1 MAISNIANINVGL
14 PNESVGSD
22 SLYTAFTKTR
32 DNFTTLAACASPY
45 NTFTGNGVSIN
56 ANADTGVVDIT
67 NTGVTSIVA
76 GTGVSISASNGAV
89 TISSNGSGNGG
100 SGTVTSVSLV
110 SPNSTL
116 NASGTIVSSGAL
128 SVDLNTIANVAGSYR
143 SPNITVDAY
152 GRVSSIS
159 NGNSGITSLSIIPG
173 SGIAVTGSPAT
184 STISNITV
192 INTGVTR
199 LNAGSGIAISG
210 SNGNVT
216 VGLSSI
222 VGSVTSVGLT
232 SSTLLVSG
240 SPIVTSGVMSVNL
253 PSSIS
258 LSGNITGGNLITSG
272 LVTATGNITG
282 GNLITSGLVTATGNI
297 TGGNLSGT
305 LITGTLRT
313 AAQPNVTSLGTL
325 TSLSISGNA
334 IVGDNLFV
342 NGNLVYIN
350 VDTLQVEDPIINLGG
365 GPNGAPLTTN
375 DGKDRGLL
383 LNYYTTTPVSAFMG
397 WDNGNAE
404 FTLGSNVSVA
414 NEVVTY
420 NQLGNVRAS
429 TFIGSLLGN
438 ATTAGTITTNAQPNI
453 TSVGTLTSLSVTGN
467 ITANNISIGNV
478 ETVGVFTRYSKVIN
492 LDNAN
497 AVAGNRVVVTMPAPA
512 TVNGMYSGVLKVYST
527 RQFDNSGGPRSH
539 TTFKLSRVGNISG
552 ANATFYVNEAVVD
565 KTSAFAYQW
574 YFDSTTGTP
583 SLVIG
588 QNTNSYNWYVES
600 ELDTSTIPTI
610 AIGSNAGSYGTSYYP
625 LYTLATPGTDAGGL
639 TITAS
644 NSSNTMVFD
653 SNGQLSLAGNI
664 TGGNLSGTLVTGTLR
679 TAAQPNITSTG
690 ALTSLSV
697 TGNISSSGN
706 ILVGNSTVIG
716 TANNIST
723 ITAGIF
729 NSITGN
735 GILPGLGNG
744 YATLFTLYGSVVPQ
758 SKWIVTL
765 MNPLYDPLGPGG
777 INETVIFYTYS
788 GGGSYTGGVST
799 LQTAGDVEWN
809 IQTNSLT
816 NTVTLRA
823 RNTVSGMFAGD
834 CNMVWSAMRIL

>member
-56 ANADTGVVDIT
+56 ANANTGVVDIT

-143 SPNITVDAY
+143 TPNITVDAY

-253 PSSIS
+253 PSNIS

-272 LVTATGNITG
+272 LI
-282 GNLITSGLVTATGNI
+282 TATGNI

-305 LITGTLRT
+305 LVTGTLRT
-313 AAQPNVTSLGTL
+313 AAQPNITSVGTL

-334 IVGDNLFV
+334 IVGNNLFV

-375 DGKDRGLL
+375 DSKDRGLL
-383 LNYYTTTPVSAFMG
+383 LNYYTTAPVSAFMG
-397 WDNGNAE
+397 WDNSNAE
-404 FTLGSNVSVA
+404 FALGSNVSVA
-414 NEVVTY
+414 NEVVTF

-429 TFIGSLLGN
+429 TFIGSLLGS
-438 ATTAGTITTNAQPNI
+438 ATTAGTVTTNAQPNI
-453 TSVGTLTSLSVTGN
+453 TSVGTLTILSVSGNANIANIGTGGFITAEGTVRGGALSTGGSLGVTGN
-467 ITANNISIGNV
+467 ANVGNLGTAGLITA
-478 ETVGVFTRYSKVIN
+478 T
-492 LDNAN
+492 
-497 AVAGNRVVVTMPAPA
+497 
-512 TVNGMYSGVLKVYST
+512 
-527 RQFDNSGGPRSH
+527 
-539 TTFKLSRVGNISG
+539 
-552 ANATFYVNEAVVD
+552 
-565 KTSAFAYQW
+565 
-574 YFDSTTGTP
+574 
-583 SLVIG
+583 
-588 QNTNSYNWYVES
+588 
-600 ELDTSTIPTI
+600 
-610 AIGSNAGSYGTSYYP
+610 
-625 LYTLATPGTDAGGL
+625 
-639 TITAS
+639 
-644 NSSNTMVFD
+644 
-653 SNGQLSLAGNI
+653 GNI

-690 ALTSLSV
+690 TLSSLSV
-697 TGNISSSGN
+697 TGNIASSGN
-706 ILVGNSTVIG
+706 ISLGNSSLLG

-729 NSITGN
+729 NSITGS
-735 GILPGLGNG
+735 GILPGLGSG
-744 YATLFTLYGSVVPQ
+744 YATLFTVYGSVVPQ

-765 MNPLYDPLGPGG
+765 MNPVYDPLNSEGSSLKST
-777 INETVIFYTYS
+777 IMLTTQL
-788 GGGSYTGGVST
+788 GGGFYNGSYSVIESNPYVEWLIITNNIDDSVIVTVRNIISGMD
-799 LQTAGDVEWN
+799 AGDY
-809 IQTNSLT
+809 
-816 NTVTLRA
+816 
-823 RNTVSGMFAGD
+823 
-834 CNMVWSAMRIL
+834 NMVWSAMRLL

>member
-56 ANADTGVVDIT
+56 ANANTGVVDIT

-76 GTGVSISASNGAV
+76 GTGVSISAANGAV

-100 SGTVTSVSLV
+100 SGTVTSVSIV

-116 NASGTIVSSGAL
+116 AASGTIVSSGAL

-253 PSSIS
+253 PSNIS

-282 GNLITSGLVTATGNI
+282 GNL
-297 TGGNLSGT
+297 SGT
-305 LITGTLRT
+305 LVTGTLRT
-313 AAQPNVTSLGTL
+313 AAQPNITSVGTL

-334 IVGDNLFV
+334 IVGNNLFV

-383 LNYYTTTPVSAFMG
+383 LNYYTTAPVSAFMG
-397 WDNGNAE
+397 WDNSNTE
-404 FTLGSNVSVA
+404 FALGSNVSVA
-414 NEVVTY
+414 NEVVTF

-429 TFIGSLLGN
+429 TFIGSLLGS
-438 ATTAGTITTNAQPNI
+438 ATTAGTVTTNAQPNI
-453 TSVGTLTSLSVTGN
+453 TSVGTLTILSVSGNANIANIGTGGFITAEGTVRGGALSTGGSLGVTGN
-467 ITANNISIGNV
+467 ANVGNLGTAGLITA
-478 ETVGVFTRYSKVIN
+478 T
-492 LDNAN
+492 
-497 AVAGNRVVVTMPAPA
+497 
-512 TVNGMYSGVLKVYST
+512 
-527 RQFDNSGGPRSH
+527 
-539 TTFKLSRVGNISG
+539 
-552 ANATFYVNEAVVD
+552 
-565 KTSAFAYQW
+565 
-574 YFDSTTGTP
+574 
-583 SLVIG
+583 
-588 QNTNSYNWYVES
+588 
-600 ELDTSTIPTI
+600 
-610 AIGSNAGSYGTSYYP
+610 
-625 LYTLATPGTDAGGL
+625 
-639 TITAS
+639 
-644 NSSNTMVFD
+644 
-653 SNGQLSLAGNI
+653 GNI

-690 ALTSLSV
+690 TLTSLSV

-735 GILPGLGNG
+735 GVLPGTGNG

-765 MNPLYDPLGPGG
+765 MNPLYDPLNSEGNEL
-777 INETVIFYTYS
+777 NETIILYTFS
-788 GGGSYTGGVST
+788 GGGSYTGGVSIF
-799 LQTAGDVEWN
+799 QAGTNVEWN
-809 IQTNSLT
+809 MLTNSLT
-816 NTVTLRA
+816 NTVALRV
-823 RNTVSGMFAGD
+823 RNTITGMNAGD
-834 CNMVWSAMRIL
+834 YNMVWSAMRLL

>member
-56 ANADTGVVDIT
+56 ANANTGVVDIT

-76 GTGVSISASNGAV
+76 GTGVSISAANGAV

-116 NASGTIVSSGAL
+116 AASGTIVSSGAL

-253 PSSIS
+253 PSNIS

-305 LITGTLRT
+305 LVTGTLRT
-313 AAQPNVTSLGTL
+313 AAQPNITSVGTL

-334 IVGDNLFV
+334 IVGNNLFV

-383 LNYYTTTPVSAFMG
+383 LNYYTTAPVSAFMG
-397 WDNGNAE
+397 WDNSNTE
-404 FTLGSNVSVA
+404 FALGSNVSVA
-414 NEVVTY
+414 NEVVTF

-429 TFIGSLLGN
+429 TFIGSLLGS
-438 ATTAGTITTNAQPNI
+438 ATTAGTVTTNAQPNI
-453 TSVGTLTSLSVTGN
+453 TSVGTLTILSVSGNANIANIGTAGLITAEGTVRGGALSTGGSLGVTGNANVGNLGTSGLITATGN
-467 ITANNISIGNV
+467 ITG
-478 ETVGVFTRYSKVIN
+478 
-492 LDNAN
+492 D
-497 AVAGNRVVVTMPAPA
+497 
-512 TVNGMYSGVLKVYST
+512 
-527 RQFDNSGGPRSH
+527 
-539 TTFKLSRVGNISG
+539 
-552 ANATFYVNEAVVD
+552 
-565 KTSAFAYQW
+565 
-574 YFDSTTGTP
+574 
-583 SLVIG
+583 
-588 QNTNSYNWYVES
+588 
-600 ELDTSTIPTI
+600 
-610 AIGSNAGSYGTSYYP
+610 
-625 LYTLATPGTDAGGL
+625 
-639 TITAS
+639 
-644 NSSNTMVFD
+644 
-653 SNGQLSLAGNI
+653 
-664 TGGNLSGTLVTGTLR
+664 NLSGTLVTGTLR

-690 ALTSLSV
+690 TLTSLSV

-716 TANNIST
+716 TANNNST

-729 NSITGN
+729 NSITGS
-735 GILPGLGNG
+735 GILPGLGSG
-744 YATLFTLYGSVVPQ
+744 YATLFTVYGSVVPQ

-765 MNPLYDPLGPGG
+765 MNPVYDPLNSEGSSLKST
-777 INETVIFYTYS
+777 IMLTTQL
-788 GGGSYTGGVST
+788 GGGFYNGSYSVIESNPYVEWLIITNNIDDSVIVTVRNIISGMD
-799 LQTAGDVEWN
+799 AGDY
-809 IQTNSLT
+809 
-816 NTVTLRA
+816 
-823 RNTVSGMFAGD
+823 
-834 CNMVWSAMRIL
+834 NMVWSAMRLL

>member
-56 ANADTGVVDIT
+56 ANANTGVVDIT

-76 GTGVSISASNGAV
+76 GTGVSISAANGAV

-116 NASGTIVSSGAL
+116 AASGTIVSSGAL

-253 PSSIS
+253 PSNIS

-272 LVTATGNITG
+272 LITATGNITG
-282 GNLITSGLVTATGNI
+282 GNLITSGLITATGNI

-305 LITGTLRT
+305 LVTGTLRT
-313 AAQPNVTSLGTL
+313 AAQPNITSLGTL

-334 IVGDNLFV
+334 IVGNNLFV

-383 LNYYTTTPVSAFMG
+383 LNYYTTAPVSAFMG
-397 WDNGNAE
+397 WDNSNTE
-404 FTLGSNVSVA
+404 FALGSNVSVA
-414 NEVVTY
+414 NEVVTF

-429 TFIGSLLGN
+429 TFIGSLLGS
-438 ATTAGTITTNAQPNI
+438 ATTAGTVTTNAQPNI
-453 TSVGTLTSLSVTGN
+453 TSVGTLTILSVSGNANIANIGTAGLITAEGTVRGGALSTGGSLGVTGN
-467 ITANNISIGNV
+467 ANVGNLGTAGLITA
-478 ETVGVFTRYSKVIN
+478 T
-492 LDNAN
+492 
-497 AVAGNRVVVTMPAPA
+497 
-512 TVNGMYSGVLKVYST
+512 
-527 RQFDNSGGPRSH
+527 
-539 TTFKLSRVGNISG
+539 
-552 ANATFYVNEAVVD
+552 
-565 KTSAFAYQW
+565 
-574 YFDSTTGTP
+574 
-583 SLVIG
+583 
-588 QNTNSYNWYVES
+588 
-600 ELDTSTIPTI
+600 
-610 AIGSNAGSYGTSYYP
+610 
-625 LYTLATPGTDAGGL
+625 
-639 TITAS
+639 
-644 NSSNTMVFD
+644 
-653 SNGQLSLAGNI
+653 GNI

-690 ALTSLSV
+690 TLTSLSV

-716 TANNIST
+716 TSNNIST

-735 GILPGLGNG
+735 GVLPGTGNG

-765 MNPLYDPLGPGG
+765 MNPLYDPLNSEGSGL
-777 INETVIFYTYS
+777 NETIILYTLS
-788 GGGSYTGGVST
+788 GGGFYTGGVSVF
-799 LQTAGDVEWN
+799 QAGAYVEWN
-809 IQTNSLT
+809 IQTNVLT

-823 RNTVSGMFAGD
+823 RNTITGMNAGD
-834 CNMVWSAMRIL
+834 YNMVWSAMRLL

>member
-45 NTFTGNGVSIN
+45 NTFTGNGVSVN
-56 ANADTGVVDIT
+56 ANSTTGVVAIT

-282 GNLITSGLVTATGNI
+282 GNL
-297 TGGNLSGT
+297 SGT
-305 LITGTLRT
+305 LVTGTLTT
-313 AAQPNVTSLGTL
+313 ASQPNITSLGTL
-325 TSLSISGNA
+325 TTSLTISGNA
-334 IVGDNLFV
+334 IVGNNLFV
-342 NGNLVYIN
+342 NGNLVYLN

-383 LNYYTTTPVSAFMG
+383 LNYYTTTPVSAFIG
-397 WDNGNAE
+397 WDNSNAE
-404 FTLGSNVSVA
+404 FTLGSNVSVS
-414 NEVVTY
+414 NEVITF

-438 ATTAGTITTNAQPNI
+438 ATTAGTITTNSQPNI
-453 TSVGTLTSLSVTGN
+453 TSVGTLTSLAVTGN
-467 ITANNISIGNV
+467 ITGANVVGATTISTTQIV
-478 ETVGVFTRYSKVIN
+478 
-492 LDNAN
+492 
-497 AVAGNRVVVTMPAPA
+497 
-512 TVNGMYSGVLKVYST
+512 
-527 RQFDNSGGPRSH
+527 NSGSNG
-539 TTFKLSRVGNISG
+539 VGNIGSSTG
-552 ANATFYVNEAVVD
+552 YFNRLFATA
-565 KTSAFAYQW
+565 
-574 YFDSTTGTP
+574 
-583 SLVIG
+583 
-588 QNTNSYNWYVES
+588 
-600 ELDTSTIPTI
+600 
-610 AIGSNAGSYGTSYYP
+610 
-625 LYTLATPGTDAGGL
+625 TLALYADLAEKYESDQVYVPGTVVSFGGIKE
-639 TITAS
+639 IT
-644 NSSNTMVFD
+644 SSTHYAD
-653 SNGQLSLAGNI
+653 TALAGVISTNPAYLMNAQAPGQPVALQGRVPCRVVGNI
-664 TGGNLSGTLVTGTLR
+664 HKGDLVT
-679 TAAQPNITSTG
+679 SSEFTG
-690 ALTSLSV
+690 V
-697 TGNISSSGN
+697 
-706 ILVGNSTVIG
+706 
-716 TANNIST
+716 
-723 ITAGIF
+723 
-729 NSITGN
+729 
-735 GILPGLGNG
+735 
-744 YATLFTLYGSVVPQ
+744 ATKLKIENWKPGSVLGKALENYN
-758 SKWIVTL
+758 SDDEGIIEIVV
-765 MNPLYDPLGPGG
+765 GR
-777 INETVIFYTYS
+777 V
-788 GGGSYTGGVST
+788 
-799 LQTAGDVEWN
+799 
-809 IQTNSLT
+809 
-816 NTVTLRA
+816 
-823 RNTVSGMFAGD
+823 
-834 CNMVWSAMRIL
+834 

>member
-56 ANADTGVVDIT
+56 ANANTGVVDIT

-116 NASGTIVSSGAL
+116 AASGTIVSSGAL

-253 PSSIS
+253 PSNIS

-282 GNLITSGLVTATGNI
+282 GNLITSGLITATGNI

-305 LITGTLRT
+305 LVSGTLRT
-313 AAQPNVTSLGTL
+313 AAQPNITSVGTL

-334 IVGDNLFV
+334 IVGNNLFV

-383 LNYYTTTPVSAFMG
+383 LNYYTTAPVSAFMG
-397 WDNGNAE
+397 WDNSNTE
-404 FTLGSNVSVA
+404 FALGSNVSVA
-414 NEVVTY
+414 NEVVTF

-429 TFIGSLLGN
+429 TFIGSLLGS
-438 ATTAGTITTNAQPNI
+438 ATTAGTVTTNAQPNI
-453 TSVGTLTSLSVTGN
+453 TSVGTLTILSVSGNANIANIGTGGFITAEGTVRGGALSTGGSLGVTGN
-467 ITANNISIGNV
+467 ANVGNLGTAGLITA
-478 ETVGVFTRYSKVIN
+478 T
-492 LDNAN
+492 
-497 AVAGNRVVVTMPAPA
+497 
-512 TVNGMYSGVLKVYST
+512 
-527 RQFDNSGGPRSH
+527 
-539 TTFKLSRVGNISG
+539 
-552 ANATFYVNEAVVD
+552 
-565 KTSAFAYQW
+565 
-574 YFDSTTGTP
+574 
-583 SLVIG
+583 
-588 QNTNSYNWYVES
+588 
-600 ELDTSTIPTI
+600 
-610 AIGSNAGSYGTSYYP
+610 
-625 LYTLATPGTDAGGL
+625 
-639 TITAS
+639 
-644 NSSNTMVFD
+644 
-653 SNGQLSLAGNI
+653 GNI

-690 ALTSLSV
+690 TLSSLSV

-735 GILPGLGNG
+735 GVLPGTGNG

-765 MNPLYDPLGPGG
+765 MNPFYDPLNSEGNGL
-777 INETVIFYTYS
+777 NETIILYTLTEY
-788 GGGSYTGGVST
+788 GGGSYTGGVSVF
-799 LQTAGDVEWN
+799 QAGAYVEWN

-816 NTVTLRA
+816 NTVTLRVC
-823 RNTVSGMFAGD
+823 NTITGMNAGD
-834 CNMVWSAMRIL
+834 YNMVWSAMRLL

>member
-56 ANADTGVVDIT
+56 ANANTGVVDIT

-116 NASGTIVSSGAL
+116 AASGTIVSSGAL

-258 LSGNITGGNLITSG
+258 LSGNITGGNLVTSG

-282 GNLITSGLVTATGNI
+282 GNLVTSGLVTATGNI

-305 LITGTLRT
+305 LVSGTLRT

-383 LNYYTTTPVSAFMG
+383 LNYYTTAPVSAFMG
-397 WDNGNAE
+397 WDNSNTE
-404 FTLGSNVSVA
+404 FALGSNVSVA
-414 NEVVTY
+414 NEVVTF

-429 TFIGSLLGN
+429 TFIGSLLGS
-438 ATTAGTITTNAQPNI
+438 ATTAGTVTTNAQPNI
-453 TSVGTLTSLSVTGN
+453 TSVGTLTILSVSGNANIANIGTGGLITAEGTVRGGALSTGGSLGVTGN
-467 ITANNISIGNV
+467 ANIGNIGTAGLITA
-478 ETVGVFTRYSKVIN
+478 T
-492 LDNAN
+492 
-497 AVAGNRVVVTMPAPA
+497 
-512 TVNGMYSGVLKVYST
+512 
-527 RQFDNSGGPRSH
+527 
-539 TTFKLSRVGNISG
+539 
-552 ANATFYVNEAVVD
+552 
-565 KTSAFAYQW
+565 
-574 YFDSTTGTP
+574 
-583 SLVIG
+583 
-588 QNTNSYNWYVES
+588 
-600 ELDTSTIPTI
+600 
-610 AIGSNAGSYGTSYYP
+610 
-625 LYTLATPGTDAGGL
+625 
-639 TITAS
+639 
-644 NSSNTMVFD
+644 
-653 SNGQLSLAGNI
+653 GNI
-664 TGGNLSGTLVTGTLR
+664 TGGNLSGTLVTGTLT

-690 ALTSLSV
+690 TLTSLSV

-735 GILPGLGNG
+735 GILPGTGNG

-765 MNPLYDPLGPGG
+765 MNPVYDPLNSEGNGL
-777 INETVIFYTYS
+777 NETVILYTVS
-788 GGGSYTGGVST
+788 GGGSYTGGVNVF
-799 LQTAGDVEWN
+799 QAGANVEWN
-809 IQTNSLT
+809 IQTNVLT
-816 NTVTLRA
+816 NTVTLRV
-823 RNTVSGMFAGD
+823 RNTISGMNAGD
-834 CNMVWSAMRIL
+834 YNMVWSAMRIL

>member
-56 ANADTGVVDIT
+56 ANANTGVVDIT

-253 PSSIS
+253 PSNIS

-272 LVTATGNITG
+272 LI
-282 GNLITSGLVTATGNI
+282 TATGNI

-305 LITGTLRT
+305 LVTGTLRT
-313 AAQPNVTSLGTL
+313 AAQPNITSVGTL

-334 IVGDNLFV
+334 IVGNNLFV

-383 LNYYTTTPVSAFMG
+383 LNYYTTAPVSAFMG
-397 WDNGNAE
+397 WDNSNAE
-404 FTLGSNVSVA
+404 FALGSNVSVA
-414 NEVVTY
+414 NEVVTF

-429 TFIGSLLGN
+429 TFIGSLLGS
-438 ATTAGTITTNAQPNI
+438 ATTAGTVTTNAQPNI
-453 TSVGTLTSLSVTGN
+453 TSVGTLTILSVSGNANIANIGTGGFITAEGTVRGGALSTGGSLGVTGN
-467 ITANNISIGNV
+467 ANVGNLGTSGLITA
-478 ETVGVFTRYSKVIN
+478 T
-492 LDNAN
+492 
-497 AVAGNRVVVTMPAPA
+497 
-512 TVNGMYSGVLKVYST
+512 
-527 RQFDNSGGPRSH
+527 
-539 TTFKLSRVGNISG
+539 
-552 ANATFYVNEAVVD
+552 
-565 KTSAFAYQW
+565 
-574 YFDSTTGTP
+574 
-583 SLVIG
+583 
-588 QNTNSYNWYVES
+588 
-600 ELDTSTIPTI
+600 
-610 AIGSNAGSYGTSYYP
+610 
-625 LYTLATPGTDAGGL
+625 
-639 TITAS
+639 
-644 NSSNTMVFD
+644 
-653 SNGQLSLAGNI
+653 GNI

-690 ALTSLSV
+690 TLSSLSV

-716 TANNIST
+716 TANNNST

-729 NSITGN
+729 NSMANTALLVYIGTDPIN
-735 GILPGLGNG
+735 PPPPPGP
-744 YATLFTLYGSVVPQ
+744 LF
-758 SKWIVTL
+758 
-765 MNPLYDPLGPGG
+765 
-777 INETVIFYTYS
+777 
-788 GGGSYTGGVST
+788 
-799 LQTAGDVEWN
+799 
-809 IQTNSLT
+809 SL
-816 NTVTLRA
+816 NTVTTPFSTWLITI
-823 RNTVSGMFAGD
+823 NTGPGASSGTLSSFSASFMAITSGTVATYTDLTPSSDVILSIDNSFGNTLDFGVWHENNSYGVNVVVS
-834 CNMVWSAMRIL
+834 WSALRLI

>member
-56 ANADTGVVDIT
+56 ANANTGVVDIT

-116 NASGTIVSSGAL
+116 AASGTIVSSGAL

-253 PSSIS
+253 PSNIS

-272 LVTATGNITG
+272 LITATGNITG
-282 GNLITSGLVTATGNI
+282 GNLITSGLITATGNI

-305 LITGTLRT
+305 LVTGTLRT
-313 AAQPNVTSLGTL
+313 AAQPNITSVGTL

-334 IVGDNLFV
+334 IVGNNLFV

-383 LNYYTTTPVSAFMG
+383 LNYYTTAPVSAFMG
-397 WDNGNAE
+397 WDNSNTE
-404 FTLGSNVSVA
+404 FALGSNVSVA
-414 NEVVTY
+414 NEVVTF

-429 TFIGSLLGN
+429 TFIGSLLGS
-438 ATTAGTITTNAQPNI
+438 ATTAGTVTTNAQPNI
-453 TSVGTLTSLSVTGN
+453 TSVGTLTILSVSGNANIANIGTGGFITAEGTVRGGALSTGGSLDVTGN
-467 ITANNISIGNV
+467 ANVGNLGTSGLITA
-478 ETVGVFTRYSKVIN
+478 T
-492 LDNAN
+492 
-497 AVAGNRVVVTMPAPA
+497 
-512 TVNGMYSGVLKVYST
+512 
-527 RQFDNSGGPRSH
+527 
-539 TTFKLSRVGNISG
+539 
-552 ANATFYVNEAVVD
+552 
-565 KTSAFAYQW
+565 
-574 YFDSTTGTP
+574 
-583 SLVIG
+583 
-588 QNTNSYNWYVES
+588 
-600 ELDTSTIPTI
+600 
-610 AIGSNAGSYGTSYYP
+610 
-625 LYTLATPGTDAGGL
+625 
-639 TITAS
+639 
-644 NSSNTMVFD
+644 
-653 SNGQLSLAGNI
+653 GNI

-690 ALTSLSV
+690 TLTSLSV

-735 GILPGLGNG
+735 GVLPGTGNG

-765 MNPLYDPLGPGG
+765 MNPFYDPLNSEGNGL
-777 INETVIFYTYS
+777 NETIILYTLTEY
-788 GGGSYTGGVST
+788 GGGSYTGGVSVF
-799 LQTAGDVEWN
+799 QAGAYVEWN

-816 NTVTLRA
+816 NTVTLRVC
-823 RNTVSGMFAGD
+823 NTITGMNAGD
-834 CNMVWSAMRIL
+834 YNMVWSAMRLL

>member
-56 ANADTGVVDIT
+56 ANANTGVVDIT

-76 GTGVSISASNGAV
+76 GTGVSISAANGAV

-116 NASGTIVSSGAL
+116 AASGTIVSSGAL

-253 PSSIS
+253 PSNIS

-305 LITGTLRT
+305 LVTGTLRT
-313 AAQPNVTSLGTL
+313 AAQPNITSLGTL

-334 IVGDNLFV
+334 IVGNNLFV

-383 LNYYTTTPVSAFMG
+383 LNYYTTAPVSAFMG
-397 WDNGNAE
+397 WDNSNTE
-404 FTLGSNVSVA
+404 FALGSNVSVA
-414 NEVVTY
+414 NEVVTF

-429 TFIGSLLGN
+429 TFIGSLLGS
-438 ATTAGTITTNAQPNI
+438 ATTAGTVTTNAQPNI
-453 TSVGTLTSLSVTGN
+453 TSVGTLTILSVSGNANIANIGTGGFITAEGTVRGGALSTGGSLGVTGN
-467 ITANNISIGNV
+467 ANVGNLGTAGLITA
-478 ETVGVFTRYSKVIN
+478 T
-492 LDNAN
+492 
-497 AVAGNRVVVTMPAPA
+497 
-512 TVNGMYSGVLKVYST
+512 
-527 RQFDNSGGPRSH
+527 
-539 TTFKLSRVGNISG
+539 
-552 ANATFYVNEAVVD
+552 
-565 KTSAFAYQW
+565 
-574 YFDSTTGTP
+574 
-583 SLVIG
+583 
-588 QNTNSYNWYVES
+588 
-600 ELDTSTIPTI
+600 
-610 AIGSNAGSYGTSYYP
+610 
-625 LYTLATPGTDAGGL
+625 
-639 TITAS
+639 
-644 NSSNTMVFD
+644 
-653 SNGQLSLAGNI
+653 GNI

-690 ALTSLSV
+690 TLTSLSV

-716 TANNIST
+716 TSNNIST

-735 GILPGLGNG
+735 GVLPGTGNG

-765 MNPLYDPLGPGG
+765 MNPLYDPLNSEGSGL
-777 INETVIFYTYS
+777 NETIILYTLS
-788 GGGSYTGGVST
+788 GGGFYTGGVSVF
-799 LQTAGDVEWN
+799 QAGAYVEWN
-809 IQTNSLT
+809 IQTNVLT

-823 RNTVSGMFAGD
+823 RNTITGMNAGD
-834 CNMVWSAMRIL
+834 YNMVWSAMRLL

>member
-56 ANADTGVVDIT
+56 ANANTGVVDIT

-253 PSSIS
+253 PSNIS

-282 GNLITSGLVTATGNI
+282 GNL
-297 TGGNLSGT
+297 SGT
-305 LITGTLRT
+305 LVTGTLRT
-313 AAQPNVTSLGTL
+313 AAQPNITSVGTL

-334 IVGDNLFV
+334 IVGNNLFV

-365 GPNGAPLTTN
+365 GPNGAPLTSN

-383 LNYYTTTPVSAFMG
+383 LNYYTTAPVSAFMG
-397 WDNGNAE
+397 WDNSNAE

-414 NEVVTY
+414 NEVVTF

-429 TFIGSLLGN
+429 TFIGSLLGS
-438 ATTAGTITTNAQPNI
+438 ATTAGTVTTNAQPNI
-453 TSVGTLTSLSVTGN
+453 TSVGTLTTLSVSG
-467 ITANNISIGNV
+467 TANLGASINM
-478 ETVGVFTRYSKVIN
+478 
-492 LDNAN
+492 NA
-497 AVAGNRVVVTMPAPA
+497 
-512 TVNGMYSGVLKVYST
+512 
-527 RQFDNSGGPRSH
+527 SGGAI
-539 TTFKLSRVGNISG
+539 L
-552 ANATFYVNEAVVD
+552 
-565 KTSAFAYQW
+565 
-574 YFDSTTGTP
+574 TGP
-583 SLVIG
+583 GL
-588 QNTNSYNWYVES
+588 
-600 ELDTSTIPTI
+600 
-610 AIGSNAGSYGTSYYP
+610 AGSG
-625 LYTLATPGTDAGGL
+625 AGGL
-639 TITAS
+639 LRMISAANVAYIQSGIYNTS
-644 NSSNTMVFD
+644 NSAAPLAFTTIF
-653 SNGQLSLAGNI
+653 NGREWMRLDENGNLGININAPTSILHANGTANITGAAIFGSTISATGNI
-664 TGGNLSGTLVTGTLR
+664 TGGNLSGTLVTGTLT

-690 ALTSLSV
+690 TLTSLSV

-735 GILPGLGNG
+735 GVLPGTGNG

-765 MNPLYDPLGPGG
+765 MNPLYDPLNSEGNGL
-777 INETVIFYTYS
+777 NETIILYTLS
-788 GGGSYTGGVST
+788 GGGFYTGGVSVF
-799 LQTAGDVEWN
+799 QAGAYVEWN
-809 IQTNSLT
+809 IQTNVLT

-823 RNTVSGMFAGD
+823 RNTITGMNAGD
-834 CNMVWSAMRIL
+834 YNMVWSAMRLL

>member
-56 ANADTGVVDIT
+56 ANANTGVVDIT

-76 GTGVSISASNGAV
+76 GTGVSISAANGAV

-253 PSSIS
+253 PSNIS

-272 LVTATGNITG
+272 LI
-282 GNLITSGLVTATGNI
+282 TATGNI

-305 LITGTLRT
+305 LVTGTLRT
-313 AAQPNVTSLGTL
+313 AAQPNITSVGTL

-334 IVGDNLFV
+334 IVGNNLFV

-383 LNYYTTTPVSAFMG
+383 LNYYTTAPVSAFMG
-397 WDNGNAE
+397 WDNSNTE
-404 FTLGSNVSVA
+404 FALGSNVSVA
-414 NEVVTY
+414 NEVVTF

-429 TFIGSLLGN
+429 TFIGSLLGS
-438 ATTAGTITTNAQPNI
+438 ATTAGTVTTNAQPNI
-453 TSVGTLTSLSVTGN
+453 TSVGTLTILSVSGNANIANIGTGGFITAEGTVRGGALSTGGSLGVTGN
-467 ITANNISIGNV
+467 ANVGNLGTAGLITA
-478 ETVGVFTRYSKVIN
+478 T
-492 LDNAN
+492 
-497 AVAGNRVVVTMPAPA
+497 
-512 TVNGMYSGVLKVYST
+512 
-527 RQFDNSGGPRSH
+527 
-539 TTFKLSRVGNISG
+539 
-552 ANATFYVNEAVVD
+552 
-565 KTSAFAYQW
+565 
-574 YFDSTTGTP
+574 
-583 SLVIG
+583 
-588 QNTNSYNWYVES
+588 
-600 ELDTSTIPTI
+600 
-610 AIGSNAGSYGTSYYP
+610 
-625 LYTLATPGTDAGGL
+625 
-639 TITAS
+639 
-644 NSSNTMVFD
+644 
-653 SNGQLSLAGNI
+653 GNI

-690 ALTSLSV
+690 TLSSLSV
-697 TGNISSSGN
+697 TGNIASSGN
-706 ILVGNSTVIG
+706 ISLGNSSLLG

-729 NSITGN
+729 QSITGS
-735 GILPGLGNG
+735 GILPGTGNG

-765 MNPLYDPLGPGG
+765 MNPLYDPLNSEGNEL
-777 INETVIFYTYS
+777 NETIILYTFS
-788 GGGSYTGGVST
+788 GGGSYTGGVSIF
-799 LQTAGDVEWN
+799 QAGTNVEWN
-809 IQTNSLT
+809 MLTNSLT
-816 NTVTLRA
+816 NTVALRV
-823 RNTVSGMFAGD
+823 RNTITGMNAGD
-834 CNMVWSAMRIL
+834 YNMVWSAMRLL